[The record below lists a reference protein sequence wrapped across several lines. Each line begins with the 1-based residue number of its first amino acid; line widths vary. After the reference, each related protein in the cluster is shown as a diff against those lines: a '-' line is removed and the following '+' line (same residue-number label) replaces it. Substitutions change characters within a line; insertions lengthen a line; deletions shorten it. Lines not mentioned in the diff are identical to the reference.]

1 MSRKFTLEDYE
12 KINPTQKIIV
22 NEWLDKY
29 DLKNVHTVVKSPDDD
44 ESIICIGYLIFKLIQ
59 KDKTFTTG
67 FDREVNMVVAVFD
80 YDDFPWEVLDNA

>member
-12 KINPTQKIIV
+12 KINPTQKLIV

-29 DLKNVHTVVKSPDDD
+29 DLQNVHTVIRSDD
-44 ESIICIGYLIFKLIQ
+44 ESLICMGISVFKLIQ
-59 KDKTFTTG
+59 KGKIFTTG
-67 FDREVNMVVAVFD
+67 YDSKVDMVVAVFD